1 MLIKKKE
8 KGVKMPIYCV
18 DCGIKAKKIQSD
30 FSLMKGKIVIKDL
43 PAYKC
48 PKCSKIIFN
57 VDDVAKAKENFRK
70 ALYESDASVDF
81 ERILSSDGKN
91 LTMRIPKQIEQSLNL
106 KKGDKLLV
114 KLESKKRIA
123 LKITT

>member
-1 MLIKKKE
+1 
-8 KGVKMPIYCV
+8 MPVYCV
-18 DCGIKAKKIQSD
+18 DCGIKAKKTHSD
-30 FSLMKGKIVIKDL
+30 FSLMNGKIIIKDL

-48 PKCSKIIFN
+48 PKCSKTIFN
-57 VDDVAKAKENFRK
+57 IDDVAKAKENFRK

-81 ERILSSDGKN
+81 ERKLSSDGKN

-123 LKITT
+123 LKIAT

>member
-1 MLIKKKE
+1 M
-8 KGVKMPIYCV
+8 VIYCV
-18 DCGIKAKKIQSD
+18 DCGIKAKKTHSD
-30 FSLMKGKIVIKDL
+30 FSLMKGRIIIKDL

-57 VDDVAKAKENFRK
+57 IDDVSKAKENFRK

-91 LTMRIPKQIEQSLNL
+91 LTMRIPKQIEKSLNL

-114 KLESKKRIA
+114 KLESKNRIA
-123 LKITT
+123 LKVSS